1 MKERSFGNIVIT
13 LLFATLHFAVAAVSR
28 MLDYYDDIPL
38 TILTIAMVLVISLR
52 NNTRVELMALL
63 MLVAT
68 LLGFLIG
75 TWLWEP
81 MSRIVGNETLAPA
94 ISTFLITTILGLSI
108 DAITLRSKR
117 FRTTSYTW
125 HLSTRNILIA
135 AASILVLRMLYVALF
150 RTDIFTEGE
159 LLEYIVAILGNTWAI
174 LLLLAGNVVLSI
186 HYARVRERVQN
197 GSTPNIWLA
206 AGTLALTL
214 ITAITIYFDLPST
227 RNPYD
232 EPLDLL
238 RILSATLL
246 IDLLIV
252 TICYLTQLS
261 LSSKRELHEERER
274 KHRAEY
280 QYDRL
285 KQQINPHFLFNSL
298 GILDYLVQ
306 EQETERASAFIRKLA
321 NIYRYMLNNDQKPL
335 IKLSEELDFTN
346 MYIDLLKERFMEGMV
361 IECSIEKPALERMVV
376 PCALQL
382 LVENTTKHN
391 IVAADSPLT
400 ISIHSEGDILV
411 VRNNL
416 QPRKHGQPSTHLG
429 LANIRRQYLDI
440 TRRDISIEKTDTEF
454 IVKLPI
460 V

>member
-1 MKERSFGNIVIT
+1 MKERSFGNIVVT

-52 NNTRVELMALL
+52 NNTRVELMAIL

-81 MSRIVGNETLAPA
+81 MSRIIGNESLAPA

-108 DAITLRSKR
+108 DTITLRSKR
-117 FRTTSYTW
+117 FRTTSYAW
-125 HLSTRNILIA
+125 PLSTRNILIA

-186 HYARVRERVQN
+186 HYARVRERIGN

-227 RNPYD
+227 SNPYD

-321 NIYRYMLNNDQKPL
+321 NIYRYMLSNDQKPL

-361 IECSIEKPALERMVV
+361 IECCIDKPLLERMVV

-382 LVENTTKHN
+382 LVENATKHN
-391 IVAADSPLT
+391 IVAADFPLT
-400 ISIHSEGDILV
+400 ISIRSEGDVLV

>member
-1 MKERSFGNIVIT
+1 MKVRSFGNIIIT
-13 LLFATLHFAVAAVSR
+13 LLFAALHFAVAVVSR

-81 MSRIVGNETLAPA
+81 IGRIVGNDTLAPA
-94 ISTFLITTILGLSI
+94 ISTFLITSILGLSI
-108 DAITLRSKR
+108 DAITSHKKS
-117 FRTTSYTW
+117 FRTNSYTL
-125 HLSTRNILIA
+125 HLSTRNILVA
-135 AASILVLRMLYVALF
+135 AASILILRMLYVALF
-150 RTDIFTEGE
+150 RTNIFTEGD
-159 LLEYIVAILGNTWAI
+159 LLDYIVIILGNTWAI
-174 LLLLAGNVVLSI
+174 LLLLAGNVVLTMRAQRDHRPGTGI
-186 HYARVRERVQN
+186 RRH
-197 GSTPNIWLA
+197 NIWLT
-206 AGTLALTL
+206 AGTITLT
-214 ITAITIYFDLPST
+214 IATTIIIYFDLPST
-227 RNPYD
+227 DNPHSA
-232 EPLDLL
+232 PLDLI
-238 RILSATLL
+238 RILAAVLL

-252 TICYLTQLS
+252 TVCYLVQLS
-261 LSSKRELHEERER
+261 LSSKRELYEERER

-285 KQQINPHFLFNSL
+285 KQQINPHFHFNSL

-321 NIYRYMLNNDQKPL
+321 NMYRYMLNNDQRPL

-361 IECSIEKPALERMVV
+361 IESSVNRALAERMVV
-376 PCALQL
+376 PCSLQL
-382 LVENTTKHN
+382 LVENATKHN

-400 ISIHSEGDILV
+400 ISIYSEGDMLV

-416 QPRKHGQPSTHLG
+416 QPRKHGQPSTRLG
-429 LANIRRQYLDI
+429 LSNIRRQYLDI
-440 TRRDISIEKTDTEF
+440 TRRDIIIEKTDNEF